1 MPGISDPGHQV
12 IAAALAAGVPVHPLP
27 GPCAAVT
34 ALVGSGLPTERFLFV
49 GFLPPKSGG
58 WNRPAVRRRHVGY
71 GSKGV
76 LQLLCLRVLQCDRLL
91 LHPVREPA
99 RHQYLAVRRRRHHM
113 HTGQGAAAAGG
124 VRASPPCPRSLPALR
139 NAALQCSHG

>member
-58 WNRPAVRRRHVGY
+58 WTRP
-71 GSKGV
+71 
-76 LQLLCLRVLQCDRLL
+76 
-91 LHPVREPA
+91 PVRAIQAHVSHGHAAALLPACAQRKDMVYSLPESA
-99 RHQYLAVRRRRHHM
+99 RH
-113 HTGQGAAAAGG
+113 
-124 VRASPPCPRSLPALR
+124 PC
-139 NAALQCSHG
+139 GT